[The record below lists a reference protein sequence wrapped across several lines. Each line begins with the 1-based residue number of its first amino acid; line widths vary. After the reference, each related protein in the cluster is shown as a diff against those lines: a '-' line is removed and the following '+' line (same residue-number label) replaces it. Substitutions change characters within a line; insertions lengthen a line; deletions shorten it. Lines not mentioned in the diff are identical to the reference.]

1 VVPAPVETGE
11 PRLVSAPPAPTECID
26 TVGPPWSS
34 EASSPP
40 DGLKAIDIG
49 VATEN
54 GEPVT
59 WVSGPPEPTEN
70 IDTAPAPSLSE
81 VASNPP
87 DGLKAT
93 PNGVIRLGGA
103 NGEPATGLNPPS
115 EPTVSIETVPCA
127 KLVAASS

>member
-1 VVPAPVETGE
+1 
-11 PRLVSAPPAPTECID
+11 
-26 TVGPPWSS
+26 
-34 EASSPP
+34 
-40 DGLKAIDIG
+40 